1 MHKIAIMGLGTVGGG
16 TYDILVQNREYIRK
30 TRGLDIEVKT
40 ILDRSVAPLVKR
52 GISESLFCSDVDA
65 LAADPEISLV
75 VETMGG
81 VEPAKT
87 FITKMLA
94 AGKTVVT
101 ANKELLAKHWHEL
114 EPIAK
119 SHNAGLYF
127 EASCVGGVPI
137 IRALGESF
145 QGDRVK
151 SIYGIINGTTN
162 YILSKMSG
170 EGLSYG
176 DALATAQSLGYAEA
190 DPTSDVEGFDAA
202 YKLSILASLAFHT
215 CVPYGSIYREGIA
228 SVTAADIK
236 HARELGYAIKLLAV
250 AKSENGGI
258 EARVHP
264 CFVPLEHP
272 LASVSGAYNAVYLCG
287 DFVGDLMFYGAG
299 AGAHPTGSAIVS
311 DIVKALENV
320 ENTAKGGKHK
330 YTDFDNSGK
339 LAPTTEL
346 IGDFMSGYYIALT
359 VDDKAGVLSRIST
372 IMSDHGIS
380 IKAATQVP
388 GAGDGA
394 TVVFLTHRARE
405 HSVMQSLEKIG
416 TLASVRKIESMI
428 RVL

>member
-1 MHKIAIMGLGTVGGG
+1 MKTHKIAIMGLGTVGGG
-16 TYDILVQNREYIRK
+16 TYDILTQNRDYIRS
-30 TRGLDIEVKT
+30 TRGLDIEVKS
-40 ILDRSVAPLVKR
+40 ILDRNSAPLKKR
-52 GISESLFCSDVDA
+52 GIDTSLFCSDVDA
-65 LAADPEISLV
+65 LASDPEISLV

-87 FITKMLA
+87 FITKMLT

-101 ANKELLAKHWHEL
+101 ANKELLAKHWSEL
-114 EPIAK
+114 ESVAK
-119 SHNAGLYF
+119 SYNAGLYF

-145 QGDRVK
+145 QGDKVK

-170 EGLSYG
+170 EGLNYG
-176 DALATAQSLGYAEA
+176 DALKAAQELGYAEA

-215 CVPYGSIYREGIA
+215 CVPYGSIYREGISA
-228 SVTAADIK
+228 VTAADIR
-236 HARELGYAIKLLAV
+236 HARELGYAIKLLAI
-250 AKSENGGI
+250 AKSDSDGI

-272 LASVSGAYNAVYLCG
+272 LASVSGAYNAVYLSG

-311 DIVKALENV
+311 DVVKALSVGE
-320 ENTAKGGKHK
+320 HK
-330 YTDFDNSGK
+330 YTDFENNGK
-339 LAPTTEL
+339 LAPTTKL

-388 GAGDGA
+388 GASDGA
-394 TVVFLTHRARE
+394 TVVFLTHRAKE

-416 TLASVRKIESMI
+416 TLSSVRKIESMI

>member
-1 MHKIAIMGLGTVGGG
+1 MKTHKIAIMGLGTVGGG
-16 TYDILVQNREYIRK
+16 TYDILTRNRDYIRS
-30 TRGLDIEVKT
+30 TRGLDIEVKK
-40 ILDRSVAPLVKR
+40 ILDRNSAPLKKR
-52 GISESLFCSDVDA
+52 GIDPSLFCSDVDA
-65 LAADPEISLV
+65 LASDPEVSLV

-101 ANKELLAKHWHEL
+101 ANKELLAKHWSEL
-114 EPIAK
+114 ETVAK
-119 SHNAGLYF
+119 AHNAGLYF

-170 EGLSYG
+170 EGLNYG
-176 DALATAQSLGYAEA
+176 DALAAAQKLGYAEA

-215 CVPYGSIYREGIA
+215 CVPYGSIYREGISA
-228 SVTAADIK
+228 VTADDIR
-236 HARELGYAIKLLAV
+236 HARELGYAIKLLAI
-250 AKSENGGI
+250 AKSDADGI

-272 LASVSGAYNAVYLCG
+272 LASVSGAYNAVYLSG

-311 DIVKALENV
+311 DVVKALSAE
-320 ENTAKGGKHK
+320 EHR
-330 YTDFDNSGK
+330 YTDFENNGK
-339 LAPTTEL
+339 LAPTTKL

-388 GAGDGA
+388 GTSDGA
-394 TVVFLTHRARE
+394 TVVFLTHRAKE
-405 HSVMQSLEKIG
+405 HAVMQSLEKIG
-416 TLASVRKIESMI
+416 TLASVRKIDSMI

>member
-1 MHKIAIMGLGTVGGG
+1 
-16 TYDILVQNREYIRK
+16 
-30 TRGLDIEVKT
+30 
-40 ILDRSVAPLVKR
+40 
-52 GISESLFCSDVDA
+52 
-65 LAADPEISLV
+65 
-75 VETMGG
+75 MGG

-87 FITKMLA
+87 FITKMLT

-101 ANKELLAKHWHEL
+101 ANKELLAKHWYEL
-114 EPIAK
+114 EAVAK
-119 SHNAGLYF
+119 KHGAGLYF

-145 QGDRVK
+145 QGDKVK

-162 YILSKMSG
+162 YVLSKMSG
-170 EGLSYG
+170 EGLSY
-176 DALATAQSLGYAEA
+176 DEALATAKSLGYAEA

-215 CVPYGSIYREGIA
+215 CVPYGSIYRDGIS
-228 SVTAADIK
+228 SVTASDIK
-236 HARELGYAIKLLAV
+236 HARELGYAIKLLAI
-250 AKSENGGI
+250 AKSSDDGI

-264 CFVPLEHP
+264 CFVPLDHP

-311 DIVKALENV
+311 DIVKALGVSEHRYSDFEN
-320 ENTAKGGKHK
+320 N
-330 YTDFDNSGK
+330 GK
-339 LAPTTEL
+339 LASTTKL
-346 IGDFMSGYYIALT
+346 IGDFVSGYYIALN

-388 GAGDGA
+388 GEGDGA
-394 TVVFLTHRARE
+394 TVVFLTHRAKE
-405 HSVMQSLEKIG
+405 HAVMQSLEKIG
-416 TLASVRKIESMI
+416 TLSSVRKIESMI